1 MDVNGTRFHQL
12 LGSADW
18 ARCTADAGIA
28 LSDGATLKPL
38 LFLLPAQGASADPV
52 AARRG
57 AGRDRYGNWYWIDE
71 SRGRVLV
78 QSSGSLAVG
87 VFWPPAKQPELP
99 RPASFAPAAPQPEPV
114 ARAFGGVAV
123 TDDHYLIVGTTDL
136 PGLLAFDLHQNG
148 PPRRIAWPLAVPFQ
162 PFDLAPAPGGG
173 VFILDRQNRRYW
185 ALDRHL
191 GVRQLG
197 TAPLPPEDF
206 APASGEPDDLR
217 PEASSFPPGFDLLS
231 ASSPVAALDPCAI
244 EALPDGTVLVLDRKA
259 ASVTRY
265 RLDQPLATAA
275 LDLTSVLAAPPSG
288 AIFGADLAFAGNTLY
303 VPAADGLQAFAF
315 DATFDG
321 DSLTLKPDQAAP
333 FYPLRF
339 FGGRGFV
346 AAAGQAFYD
355 VGDRAW
361 VPIVQQKRPRFTVQG
376 SLVTQVFDGKD
387 PGCVWHRLLFDGCV
401 PPQAT
406 VEVWTRAADDA
417 AELPSQPWSQE
428 PQPQPRASG
437 PELPLLPSISGG
449 DAQVFELLFQRAK
462 GRYLQLRIRL
472 SGDGRS
478 SPRLRALR
486 IWYPRFS
493 YLERYLPAVY
503 RDDADSA
510 SFLDRFLANLEG
522 VFTGIEDKMA
532 VAQLLLDART
542 APPDALDWL
551 ASFFGVALDPAWD
564 DARRR
569 LFLRHAMD
577 FFALRGT
584 VRGLTVALHLAISD
598 CPDDTVFDTALQPTE
613 SFRIVEWFNLR
624 ETPAAALG
632 ASDVFSGIRT
642 LPQPGT
648 GWTPDQGGAAL
659 LSRYQAAAAA
669 AGLAVPS
676 SYPVVEPDTNGPFWQ
691 SFSQSVLGF
700 VPQAGAFEQRAFRN
714 FLARRY
720 RRPSAFAAAWGETI
734 AGFDDTGLSLPTELP
749 EDGAPLRD
757 WYQFFAIAVA
767 CARLAHRFTVLLPV
781 PAREAFA
788 VSLHEQRRQLA
799 TRIVN
804 LEKPAHTLF
813 DVKFYWAMFRIGA
826 ARLGIDTLLDTG
838 SRAPELMPPAL
849 LDQAFLAESK
859 LSAVPPERSVERS
872 IEGQD
877 PLQQRMTP
885 EKKS

>member
-18 ARCTADAGIA
+18 ARCSADAGIA

-38 LFLLPAQGASADPV
+38 LFLLPAQGAAADPMV
-52 AARRG
+52 ERRG
-57 AGRDRYGNWYWIDE
+57 AARDRYGNWYWIDE
-71 SRGRVLV
+71 SRGQVLV
-78 QSSGSLAVG
+78 QSSGSLAVS
-87 VFWPPAKQPELP
+87 VFWPPARTPEQPRRAAFGPVAPE
-99 RPASFAPAAPQPEPV
+99 AEPAARV
-114 ARAFGGVAV
+114 FGGVAV
-123 TDDHYLIVGTTDL
+123 TDDHYLIVGTIDR

-148 PPRRIAWPLAVPFQ
+148 PPRRIAWPPAVPFQ

-173 VFILDRQNRRYW
+173 VFILDRENHRYW

-197 TAPLPPEDF
+197 AAPPVPDDF
-206 APASGEPDDLR
+206 SAASGDADDLR
-217 PEASSFPPGFDLLS
+217 PWPSSFPPGFDLLS
-231 ASSPVAALDPCAI
+231 ASSPVSAVNPCAI
-244 EALPDGTVLVLDRKA
+244 EALPDGTVLVLDRET
-259 ASVTRY
+259 ASVARY

-275 LDLTSVLAAPPSG
+275 LDLSPLLATPPSG
-288 AIFGADLAFAGNTLY
+288 DLFGADLAFAAGTVY

-315 DATFDG
+315 DASFDG
-321 DSLTLKPDQAAP
+321 DSLTLTASEAAP
-333 FYPLRF
+333 FFPLRF

-361 VPIVQQKRPRFTVQG
+361 VPIVEQKRPRFTVQG
-376 SLVTQVFDGKD
+376 SLFSPILDGNE

-401 PPQAT
+401 PPGAT
-406 VEVWTRAADDA
+406 VEVWTRVSDDKSDVV
-417 AELPSQPWSQE
+417 SQPWSQE
-428 PQPQPRASG
+428 PDPQPRASG
-437 PELPLLPSISGG
+437 PELPLLPAIAGG
-449 DAQVFELLFQRAK
+449 DAQLFELLFQRAK
-462 GRYLQLRIRL
+462 GRYLQVRIRL

-486 IWYPRFS
+486 VWYPRFS

-503 RDDADSA
+503 RDDIDSA

-522 VFTGIEDKMA
+522 LFTSVEDKMA

-542 APPDALDWL
+542 APPEALDWL

-564 DARRR
+564 EGRRR
-569 LFLRHAMD
+569 LFLRHAMQ
-577 FFALRGT
+577 FFAMRGT
-584 VRGLTVALHLAISD
+584 VRGLTLALHLALSD
-598 CPDDTVFDTALQPTE
+598 CPDDSLFAAAPDLTE
-613 SFRIVEWFNLR
+613 SFRILEWFKLR
-624 ETPAAALG
+624 ETPALALG
-632 ASDVFSGIRT
+632 AGEVFSGIRT
-642 LPQPGT
+642 LTQGS

-669 AGLAVPS
+669 AGLASPS
-676 SYPVVEPDTNGPFWQ
+676 SFPVVEPDTNGAFWE

-749 EDGAPLRD
+749 RDGAPLRD

-788 VSLHEQRRQLA
+788 VDLHQQRRQLA

-826 ARLGIDTLLDTG
+826 ARLGVDTLLDKG
-838 SRAPELMPPAL
+838 SRAPELMPPVV
-849 LDQAFLAESK
+849 LDQAFLAESR
-859 LSAVPPERSVERS
+859 LSTVPPERAVERS
-872 IEGQD
+872 LEGQD
-877 PLQQRMTP
+877 PLQKRMTP